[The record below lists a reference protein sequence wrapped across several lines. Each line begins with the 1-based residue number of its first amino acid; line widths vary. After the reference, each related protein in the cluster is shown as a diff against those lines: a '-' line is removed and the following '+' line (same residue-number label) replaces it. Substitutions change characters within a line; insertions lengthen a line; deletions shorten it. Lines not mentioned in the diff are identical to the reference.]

1 MQAFKQTLVLLVL
14 MVSISSLSGCSNWI
28 YRIDIPQGNY
38 LDKRDVEKLRV
49 QMTKEQV
56 EFVLGKPVINDLFNQ
71 DTWYYVYDIK
81 RGMKGFGEDLRK
93 ELVLRFEDNKL
104 ISVDGDF
111 EVSEDFGIP
120 LG

>member
-1 MQAFKQTLVLLVL
+1 MQVFKQTLAVVALV
-14 MVSISSLSGCSNWI
+14 MSISSLSGCSNWI

-38 LDKRDVEKLRV
+38 LDKRDVEKLRI

-71 DTWYYVYDIK
+71 DTWYYVYEIK

-104 ISVDGDF
+104 ISVNGDF
-111 EVSEDFGIP
+111 EVSEDFDTP
-120 LG
+120 LS

>member
-1 MQAFKQTLVLLVL
+1 MQVIKQTLAVVILV
-14 MVSISSLSGCSNWI
+14 MSISSLSGCSNWI

-71 DTWYYVYDIK
+71 DTWYYVYEIK

-93 ELVLRFEDNKL
+93 ELVLRFEENKL
-104 ISVDGDF
+104 VSVDGDF
-111 EVSEDFGIP
+111 EVSEDFDTP
-120 LG
+120 LS

>member
-1 MQAFKQTLVLLVL
+1 MQVFKQTLAVVALV
-14 MVSISSLSGCSNWI
+14 MSISSLSGCSNWI

-71 DTWYYVYDIK
+71 DTWYYVYEIK

-93 ELVLRFEDNKL
+93 ELVLHFEDNKL
-104 ISVDGDF
+104 ISVNGDF
-111 EVSEDFGIP
+111 DVSEDFDTP
-120 LG
+120 LS

>member
-1 MQAFKQTLVLLVL
+1 MQVFKQTLAVVALV
-14 MVSISSLSGCSNWI
+14 MSISSLSGCSNWI

-71 DTWYYVYDIK
+71 DTWYYVYEIK

-104 ISVDGDF
+104 ISVNGDF
-111 EVSEDFGIP
+111 DVSEDFDTP
-120 LG
+120 LS

>member
-1 MQAFKQTLVLLVL
+1 MQVIKQTLAAVILV
-14 MVSISSLSGCSNWI
+14 MSISSLSGCSNWI

-71 DTWYYVYDIK
+71 DTWYYVYEIK
-81 RGMKGFGEDLRK
+81 RGMKGFGDDLRK

-111 EVSEDFGIP
+111 EISEDFDTP
-120 LG
+120 LS